1 MMASPKFVREMVF
14 EILAVINIDKK
25 RLNITPTSFL
35 QVHSSIRN
43 KSLITLKENISSD
56 IKGINCSVF
65 TLIISISVSTFAFYL
80 KIKIRKSY

>member
-25 RLNITPTSFL
+25 RLIITPTSFL
-35 QVHSSIRN
+35 EVHSSIRN
-43 KSLITLKENISSD
+43 KSLITLKENISSV